1 MPSITAIAGVSLGTL
16 LLASSIATTIL
27 YYKNKALQAQLAH
40 STLEVSQ
47 LTTSNNML
55 SYKITQQNEEIAKLR
70 ITRTNSALLASESDA
85 QFNTLLARAL
95 HETQTHKNDKLNNL
109 QVQVQVRRIDKLFR
123 VFEGALDAAH

>member
-1 MPSITAIAGVSLGTL
+1 MLSITAIAGVSLSTL
-16 LLASSIATTIL
+16 LLASSITATIF

-55 SYKITQQNEEIAKLR
+55 SHKITQQNEEIAKLR
-70 ITRTNSALLASESDA
+70 ITKANTALLVSESDT

-109 QVQVQVRRIDKLFR
+109 QVQVRRIDKLFR

>member
-16 LLASSIATTIL
+16 LLASSITATIL

-70 ITRTNSALLASESDA
+70 ITRTNTALLASASDA
-85 QFNTLLARAL
+85 QFNALLARTL
-95 HETQTHKNDKLNNL
+95 HETQTHKNDRLNNL
-109 QVQVQVRRIDKLFR
+109 QVQVRRIDKLFR